1 MLGELVLSIDVV
13 KVFFVDV
20 LNDGKGLILGINQV
34 TFLNPHKKIMEGIN
48 QANFFK
54 AEDMDTAGLI
64 KMMN

>member
-20 LNDGKGLILGINQV
+20 LNDGKRLILGINQV

>member
-1 MLGELVLSIDVV
+1 MLGELMLSVDVV
-13 KVFFVDV
+13 EVLFVEV
-20 LNDGKGLILGINQV
+20 LDDGKGLILGINQV